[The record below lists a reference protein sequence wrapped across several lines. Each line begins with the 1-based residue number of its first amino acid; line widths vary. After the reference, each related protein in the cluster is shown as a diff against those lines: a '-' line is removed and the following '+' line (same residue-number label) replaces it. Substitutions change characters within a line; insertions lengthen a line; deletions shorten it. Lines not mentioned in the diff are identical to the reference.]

1 MVRLMLDARAM
12 PADGEAVDRLFEELI
27 RDGGYYWG
35 EELVDELRRGPCSKR
50 WEFICKVHG
59 LETSHQGAGESSDNV
74 GGTLNGPVDAGG
86 QAEADEEISGILQK
100 LESVKDTV
108 LASESDG
115 ETVLRF
121 LYNLEKLLRQSRL
134 REVFVY
140 YDYVTALLE
149 PLVTVIL
156 DLEQMHGH
164 NSKFLYIH
172 LRCIKTI
179 MNSSEGRLL
188 VLKNDVLVTYLRD
201 IVTTDLEFSINFVKN
216 KCQAMEVLLLLS
228 YLDMDRGFQVIYE
241 TFEPYMDEWMDST
254 LCNCDEL
261 QHYESSSSLINPTK
275 ILVEYCTLFMFMV
288 NSIIEGYQSFEKKTA
303 IIASF
308 ENVEK
313 FTPLITLIENLDDE
327 NTSTQIK
334 KYRDVKLEIMTR
346 NSCVPSIL
354 EDVSYSQVLTD
365 LVIQTKNTALESGLG
380 NLFTLVF
387 QVIHTKKL
395 NESIKFLKLIALL
408 VPYLNK
414 VLTVEDSLENPD
426 YFFKDAITTLV
437 DNLQS
442 EDLTRRAMVEIKTL
456 EKNITELNSHIAEL
470 ENEAHMDKRTIIQQ
484 LKQAEHMLEEKT
496 IENES
501 SIRLINQLKGQL
513 REKQKKYDQLLV
525 HQRMAPKDTR
535 SISGGKIFENVNS
548 GKVNQRSFSTSSAK
562 MIYKSKGFR
571 SLVSVVQSNED
582 FHNQKE
588 NVSGYKPG
596 LNMVYNEN
604 GKGSSLTTFD
614 TGKGY
619 PQNVFNTG
627 IKSQQGDVEHEQY
640 LLKSAQYS
648 SDISSDIAKQEFNG
662 AASTGKPY
670 ILPQNSVMTLNM
682 NTSVD
687 SVVSTEF
694 DQPSIQPEHGNVQ
707 IAGLPPPP
715 APPFLKLGG
724 GSKLSVTSSNDDKDG
739 PTIPDSPIMEFPGIL
754 TNIDIKKNE
763 DASTKIGV
771 TNDNLPPPPPP
782 PPLPPNLTKNK
793 ASADTSDEASG
804 DVVVA
809 PPPPPPLPSNFNVP
823 SSTPK
828 STIRLKQIH
837 WEKVDDVGGTLW
849 EDVSGIPLNH
859 LKDEGVFSQIEKYF
873 KILEPVKKT
882 KVLAE
887 NENKPTKISFL
898 TRDIAQQF
906 GINLHMYSQLSVEE
920 FVTKVLKCED
930 DLIQNVSVLGF
941 FTKEDLTQI
950 PSGLERKFAPY
961 STNYLTDDSPEKD
974 PRELERADHIYL
986 ELFYNLRSYWSARS
1000 HCLLVLTT
1008 YERDYFDLMYKL
1020 EKIDE
1025 AIQRLYDSTRIK
1037 KLLLIIREIGNYMN
1051 KGSVTGIKLNSLPK
1065 LSFVKSSSEKNI
1077 SFLHFVERVVRESF
1091 PDVYTFTEDI
1101 AKVEDLGKVTL
1112 EHVELECEE
1121 FAEKVGS
1128 VVYSLTQGKLSDP
1141 TKLHPKDAIFTKMR
1155 YKINRAKS
1163 KSELL
1168 INQHELTKR
1177 SLNRLMK
1184 YYGEEPMDKESKN
1197 NFFNYF
1203 VEFAMVFKKC
1213 AKENIE
1219 REEVTRLYEQRKH
1232 LLEQR
1237 NKKIEEQ
1244 EHSDDE
1250 INAVDDLIT
1259 KLRDAKKQHPAPLR
1273 RRRNT
1278 KAVLNEKRAGEPL
1291 LERTQALLSD
1301 IQNI

>member
-1 MVRLMLDARAM
+1 M
-12 PADGEAVDRLFEELI
+12 
-27 RDGGYYWG
+27 
-35 EELVDELRRGPCSKR
+35 
-50 WEFICKVHG
+50 
-59 LETSHQGAGESSDNV
+59 
-74 GGTLNGPVDAGG
+74 
-86 QAEADEEISGILQK
+86 
-100 LESVKDTV
+100 
-108 LASESDG
+108 
-115 ETVLRF
+115 
-121 LYNLEKLLRQSRL
+121 
-134 REVFVY
+134 
-140 YDYVTALLE
+140 
-149 PLVTVIL
+149 
-156 DLEQMHGH
+156 
-164 NSKFLYIH
+164 
-172 LRCIKTI
+172 
-179 MNSSEGRLL
+179 
-188 VLKNDVLVTYLRD
+188 
-201 IVTTDLEFSINFVKN
+201 
-216 KCQAMEVLLLLS
+216 
-228 YLDMDRGFQVIYE
+228 
-241 TFEPYMDEWMDST
+241 
-254 LCNCDEL
+254 
-261 QHYESSSSLINPTK
+261 
-275 ILVEYCTLFMFMV
+275 
-288 NSIIEGYQSFEKKTA
+288 
-303 IIASF
+303 
-308 ENVEK
+308 
-313 FTPLITLIENLDDE
+313 
-327 NTSTQIK
+327 
-334 KYRDVKLEIMTR
+334 
-346 NSCVPSIL
+346 
-354 EDVSYSQVLTD
+354 
-365 LVIQTKNTALESGLG
+365 
-380 NLFTLVF
+380 
-387 QVIHTKKL
+387 
-395 NESIKFLKLIALL
+395 
-408 VPYLNK
+408 
-414 VLTVEDSLENPD
+414 
-426 YFFKDAITTLV
+426 
-437 DNLQS
+437 
-442 EDLTRRAMVEIKTL
+442 
-456 EKNITELNSHIAEL
+456 
-470 ENEAHMDKRTIIQQ
+470 
-484 LKQAEHMLEEKT
+484 
-496 IENES
+496 
-501 SIRLINQLKGQL
+501 
-513 REKQKKYDQLLV
+513 
-525 HQRMAPKDTR
+525 
-535 SISGGKIFENVNS
+535 
-548 GKVNQRSFSTSSAK
+548 
-562 MIYKSKGFR
+562 
-571 SLVSVVQSNED
+571 
-582 FHNQKE
+582 
-588 NVSGYKPG
+588 
-596 LNMVYNEN
+596 
-604 GKGSSLTTFD
+604 
-614 TGKGY
+614 
-619 PQNVFNTG
+619 
-627 IKSQQGDVEHEQY
+627 
-640 LLKSAQYS
+640 
-648 SDISSDIAKQEFNG
+648 
-662 AASTGKPY
+662 
-670 ILPQNSVMTLNM
+670 
-682 NTSVD
+682 
-687 SVVSTEF
+687 
-694 DQPSIQPEHGNVQ
+694 
-707 IAGLPPPP
+707 
-715 APPFLKLGG
+715 
-724 GSKLSVTSSNDDKDG
+724 
-739 PTIPDSPIMEFPGIL
+739 
-754 TNIDIKKNE
+754 
-763 DASTKIGV
+763 
-771 TNDNLPPPPPP
+771 
-782 PPLPPNLTKNK
+782 
-793 ASADTSDEASG
+793 
-804 DVVVA
+804 VA

-1273 RRRNT
+1273 RRRST